1 MEMNYEESIAY
12 LESLKVFGIQ
22 PGLRRI
28 RKMLALMR
36 HPEQDY
42 RTIHV
47 TGTNG
52 KGSVSAMLDSVL
64 RRSGIHTGFFSS
76 PHLADYTER
85 IRIDGEPLAKED
97 FAAYMEAMKMIADRM
112 VHAEMEHPTQFEM
125 LTALAFY
132 AFSQAGVEYAIL
144 EVGMGGTLDSTNVI
158 LPEVSVITNV
168 TMEHVERLGGTLKS
182 IAENKAGIIKEG
194 VPVVTAA
201 EGEAL
206 AVIRERAEELSSDT
220 FIFGEDFSAHT
231 LDWNE
236 RAQRVAFSSVLTGE
250 KEHVYPVSL
259 LGSHQ
264 ARNAAVAIMTAD
276 LLKEEPRITEKS
288 VTEGLRLVSWP
299 GRFERMAVEGLDILL
314 DGAHNRAG
322 IEALRAALDDIYPK
336 GKRLY
341 LLGILADKAIDPMVH
356 MLLRPEDMVIVTKPD
371 SERADSVEDLSAHV
385 REVTDDVTAEEQ
397 LETALDLALAR
408 AKETGRK
415 LIVCGSLYLIGAV
428 RTLLLERAK
437 RNK

>member
-1 MEMNYEESIAY
+1 MNYEESIAY
-12 LESLKVFGIQ
+12 LESLKVFGMR

-28 RKMLALMR
+28 QKMLALMR
-36 HPEQDY
+36 HPEQDC

-85 IRIDGEPLAKED
+85 IRIDGEPIAKED

-132 AFSQAGVEYAIL
+132 AFSQAGVEYAIM

-158 LPEVSVITNV
+158 IPEVCVITNV
-168 TMEHVERLGGTLKS
+168 TMEHADRLGGTLHS

-206 AVIRERAEELSSDT
+206 AVIRDRAEELSSDT
-220 FIFGEDFSAHT
+220 FVFGEDFTART
-231 LDWNE
+231 LDWND
-236 RAQRVAFSSVLTGE
+236 RAQRIAFSSELTGE
-250 KEHVYPVSL
+250 KDHVYSVSL

-264 ARNAAVAIMTAD
+264 ARNAAVAIMTAS
-276 LLKEEPRITEKS
+276 LLKSEEQRITDKS
-288 VTEGLRLVSWP
+288 VEEGLKLVSWP
-299 GRFERMAVEGLDILL
+299 GRFERLTVEGQDILL

-322 IEALRAALDDIYPK
+322 IESLRAALDDICPK

-356 MLLRPEDMVIVTKPD
+356 ILLRPEDMVIVTKPD

-385 REVTDDVTAEEQ
+385 REVTGHVAAEER
-397 LETALDLALAR
+397 LADALDLALFKAR
-408 AKETGRK
+408 ETGRQ
-415 LIVCGSLYLIGAV
+415 LIICGSLYLIGAV